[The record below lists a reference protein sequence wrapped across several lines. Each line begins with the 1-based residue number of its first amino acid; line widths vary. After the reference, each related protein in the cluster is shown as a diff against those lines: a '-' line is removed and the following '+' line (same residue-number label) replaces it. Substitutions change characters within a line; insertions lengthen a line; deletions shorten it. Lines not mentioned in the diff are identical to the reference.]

1 MTSSTFSRQLAI
13 TFSTAL
19 TISLNCWGSGALAG
33 DPFRQSNPRPIGD
46 KTEAAFEAIFLQGN
60 YLEAKQRLAEA
71 EKNEAGDPLVYAM
84 KASLAFDEGDFAAMN
99 VASRQTV
106 AAAEKLISKDPLRGN
121 LYLAVGNFLEGAY
134 IFKTEGAVGAVP
146 KLQQVLQYLDV
157 AEKISPNDPEL
168 NLLKGYL
175 ELILAVNLPFSS
187 PEQAIERFEKY
198 AAPDYMV
205 NRGIAT
211 AYRDLYKKQM
221 KAKNYDQAKQY
232 LAKANEYLDKAV
244 QASPNNPELQYLK
257 GQFLLTQGKD
267 TKSLSLVKQAI
278 PYFEKAKQKEAQLP
292 NTVKVSLN
300 HEYTSVVPEQMERLS
315 NGNK

>member
-1 MTSSTFSRQLAI
+1 MTRLTFSRQLAI
-13 TFSTAL
+13 ALSTAL

-33 DPFRQSNPRPIGD
+33 DPFRKSNPRPIGD
-46 KTEAAFEAIFLQGN
+46 KTEAAFVAIFRQGN

-71 EKNEAGDPLVYAM
+71 EKTESSDPLVYAM
-84 KASLAFDEGDFAAMN
+84 KASLAFDEGNFEAMN
-99 VASRQTV
+99 AASSQTIAV
-106 AAAEKLISKDPLRGN
+106 AEKLTSKDPLRGN
-121 LYLAVGNFLEGAY
+121 LYLAVGNFLQGAY
-134 IFKTEGAVGAVP
+134 IFKTQGAVGAVP

-157 AEKISPNDPEL
+157 AEKISPSDPEL

-175 ELILAVNLPFSS
+175 ELMLAVNLPFSS
-187 PEQAIERFEKY
+187 PEQAIERFQKY

-221 KAKNYDQAKQY
+221 KAKNYNEAQQY
-232 LAKANEYLDKAV
+232 LAKANQYLDKAL
-244 QASPNNPELQYLK
+244 QASPDNPELQYLK

-267 TKSLSLVKQAI
+267 SKSISLVKQSI

-300 HEYTSVVPEQMERLS
+300 HDYTRVVPEQIEQLS